1 MKAKLDKR
9 TQKAGIIYRFVLQ
22 IGESSTREDPAVMF
36 ESREI
41 EQYQLDWLREEMNRF
56 HFSVICRTNG
66 ASH

>member
-1 MKAKLDKR
+1 MKAKLYKR

-41 EQYQLDWLREEMNRF
+41 EQYQLD
-56 HFSVICRTNG
+56 
-66 ASH
+66 